1 MENDSAYGPFE
12 GPEKLLEVWFAPS
25 PDQLPDASEATDG
38 RFGLRKVPKAVW
50 EEMLDIVRCKILSH
64 VEGAEMD
71 AYLLRCVIPLVAY
84 RRNLCGHIRI
94 STSSKS
100 IAIILLF

>member
-1 MENDSAYGPFE
+1 MDTHLQNDSSYGPFE

-25 PDQLPDASEATDG
+25 PDQLPDASSATDG
-38 RFGLRKVPKAVW
+38 IFGLRKVPRAVW

-71 AYLLRCVIPLVAY
+71 AYLLR
-84 RRNLCGHIRI
+84 
-94 STSSKS
+94 
-100 IAIILLF
+100 